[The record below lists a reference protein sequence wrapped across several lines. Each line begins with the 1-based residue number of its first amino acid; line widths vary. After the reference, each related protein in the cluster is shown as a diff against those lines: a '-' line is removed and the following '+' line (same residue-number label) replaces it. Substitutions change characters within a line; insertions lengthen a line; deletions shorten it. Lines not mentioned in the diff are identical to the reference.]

1 MISTLLQLIGQ
12 RPSREV
18 ETGFVQDVHVSRQ
31 SPRNLRT
38 EHIILLGWLLI
49 LIKSFTVIWLVDKYH
64 LAFNANWVIVP
75 TVLAA
80 LLGTVV
86 YYLRD

>member
-1 MISTLLQLIGQ
+1 MISNLLQLIGH
-12 RPSREV
+12 RPSGEF
-18 ETGFVQDVHVSRQ
+18 EAGFVQDVHVSRQ
-31 SPRNLRT
+31 SPRNPRT
-38 EHIILLGWLLI
+38 ERIILIGWLLI
-49 LIKSFTVIWLVDKYH
+49 LVKSFTVIWLVDKYH

-80 LLGTVV
+80 LLCTVV